1 MLTKGANNWYVRT
14 EDGKV
19 YGPAP
24 FSSLLAWVKGGRILA
39 SSQVSRDLKNWTL
52 APAIPEFEMHWLV
65 ELAPGQVYG
74 PFNRALVIQAF
85 KDRALPKE
93 TTKFYRLH
101 PYTPDYD
108 PPRFTFSWPWKKE
121 QKASERIF
129 GNMSRE
135 QLIALEAAAQKEVAR
150 SREYST
156 KRQLGTLQRNLIER
170 KV

>member
-1 MLTKGANNWYVRT
+1 MFGKSEKWYVKT

-24 FSSLLAWVKGGRILA
+24 FSSLLAWVRGGRIIA
-39 SSQVSRDLKNWTL
+39 SSSISRDLKHWTL
-52 APAIPEFEMHWLV
+52 APAVPELEMHWLV

-85 KDRALPKE
+85 RDRALPKG
-93 TTKFYRLH
+93 TKYYRLH

-108 PPRFTFSWPWKKE
+108 PPRFTFTWPWKKE
-121 QKASERIF
+121 EKASERIF

-135 QLIALEAAAQKEVAR
+135 QLIALESAAQKEVAR
-150 SREYST
+150 SREL
-156 KRQLGTLQRNLIER
+156 KAQRQLKMQEQNLIER